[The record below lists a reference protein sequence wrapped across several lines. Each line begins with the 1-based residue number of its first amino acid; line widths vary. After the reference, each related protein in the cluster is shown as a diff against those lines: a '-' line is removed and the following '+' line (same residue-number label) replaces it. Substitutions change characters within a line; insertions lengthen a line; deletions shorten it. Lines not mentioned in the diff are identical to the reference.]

1 MKAKQIGACVLML
14 RNAHHIGRAGHYT
27 EQAAAAGCTAVHFVN
42 AAGHPSLVAPYG
54 GADARVATNP
64 FSVAVPTGPDFPS
77 AVLGDGKP
85 MSLDFATSIV
95 ANGSAPSARPRAR
108 SFSTREPL
116 SSEPTRALLSKSQS
130 KDRSL

>member
-1 MKAKQIGACVLML
+1 MEAAIAKAKQIGACVLML

-95 ANGSAPSARPRAR
+95 ANGSAGPAPALAPEACRQESPC
-108 SFSTREPL
+108 
-116 SSEPTRALLSKSQS
+116 LLSRQELSCQ
-130 KDRSL
+130 RV